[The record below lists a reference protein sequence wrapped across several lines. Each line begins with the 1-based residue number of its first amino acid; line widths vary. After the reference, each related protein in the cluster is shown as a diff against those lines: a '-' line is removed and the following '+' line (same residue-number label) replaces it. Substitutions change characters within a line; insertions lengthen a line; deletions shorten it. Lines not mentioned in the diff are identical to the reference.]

1 MPLRRFDGKISPQRD
16 HRRRFPDLGLG
27 RAESHRSRKGEG
39 VKLREEHV
47 QRICKTVLS
56 RWKEKRMI
64 RAKAPDDVLLAK
76 MIGEIQKDFQ
86 REEALDREVEA
97 LMEKHSRE
105 MSLSQANARVLF
117 QKIKDRLA
125 EERGIVL

>member
-1 MPLRRFDGKISPQRD
+1 
-16 HRRRFPDLGLG
+16 
-27 RAESHRSRKGEG
+27 

-47 QRICKTVLS
+47 QQVCKAILS

-76 MIGEIQKDFQ
+76 MIGEIQKDFH

-125 EERGIVL
+125 GERGIVL

>member
-1 MPLRRFDGKISPQRD
+1 
-16 HRRRFPDLGLG
+16 
-27 RAESHRSRKGEG
+27 

-47 QRICKTVLS
+47 QRICRTVLS

-64 RAKAPDDVLLAK
+64 RAKAPDDILLAK

-117 QKIKDRLA
+117 QKIKERLA
-125 EERGIVL
+125 DERGIVL